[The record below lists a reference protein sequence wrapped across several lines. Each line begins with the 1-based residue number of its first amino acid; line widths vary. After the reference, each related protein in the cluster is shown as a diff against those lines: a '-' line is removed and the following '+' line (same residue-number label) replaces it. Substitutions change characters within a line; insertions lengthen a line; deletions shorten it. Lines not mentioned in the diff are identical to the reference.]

1 MAKDGQDEQESVH
14 DDEQDG
20 EPEAVDGELQ
30 EYRKQKQVEEVEEEH
45 QPTFP
50 LDDGDDVNS
59 NIEMPAIMEKP
70 TQSSDDTEA
79 ANAEPPT
86 VEPDQIVASGEQETS
101 AVVDPVMHDALQ
113 TSDSATKEE
122 GVAGQEPEKK
132 LDVGLVPAPHSI
144 VEKNQQN
151 GREHREDPHGVQEV
165 LDELPLW
172 REESQHLRANY
183 SSTTAYR
190 VAIKKRHYT
199 TVGNT
204 IFLICSGLLL
214 IAIISAFLIYFARS
228 VAGSKTNSPAGVAQ
242 VQPSNKAVVPVN
254 LVGTETAAP
263 RANGGVL
270 AGYQWIHDDTK
281 HELYIDPN
289 KHIQEL
295 TSSDGQTWQI
305 TDLTRRSGAALANG
319 RTLAGFE
326 WQHGNSEQVV
336 YIDAKQHVQQLYTS
350 GNSQW
355 DVLDLTR
362 KAQAPLSNG
371 TAITGYEWTQNGSKQ
386 VDYIDQ
392 RGHVQELAS
401 SDGINWTVSDLTKLT
416 KAPQAN
422 GNVLTSYQSDKL
434 GSKQVDYID
443 VNQHVQELSFM
454 GGSWRSTDLN
464 TLVGAPPASGRTIIS
479 YQWRQIG
486 SRQIAYL
493 DTSNH
498 VQLLSS
504 IHANNWSLVD
514 LTHLISAPLANGNTL
529 TGYEWQ
535 QGSHIVLYFIDD
547 NDHLQEMSD
556 APSENWQLTDL
567 NQFTQGTPSPN
578 GKVLVGYDW
587 AQHGS
592 KQVAYIDNTNT
603 VRELTSGNIPGKWE
617 LSSWKRS

>member
-1 MAKDGQDEQESVH
+1 MAKDGQDEQELVH
-14 DDEQDG
+14 SDEQDA

-30 EYRKQKQVEEVEEEH
+30 EYQKQKQVEEVKEEH
-45 QPTFP
+45 QMIAP
-50 LDDGDDVNS
+50 LDDGDDINA
-59 NIEMPAIMEKP
+59 NIEMPAITKEP
-70 TQSSDDTEA
+70 VRALDDIE
-79 ANAEPPT
+79 EREDGL
-86 VEPDQIVASGEQETS
+86 VILDS
-101 AVVDPVMHDALQ
+101 AQVVDDEGQKISPIVDPVMQDVVSTLN
-113 TSDSATKEE
+113 SAAKEDRP
-122 GVAGQEPEKK
+122 AAQELEKE
-132 LDVGLVPAPHSI
+132 LHTVPVSEAQSI
-144 VEKNQQN
+144 AKENKQN
-151 GREHREDPHGVQEV
+151 SKKSIEDPYEVQKV
-165 LDELPLW
+165 LDSLPSW
-172 REESQHLRANY
+172 REESQHLRASY

-190 VAIKKRHYT
+190 VAIKKKHYT

-204 IFLICSGLLL
+204 IFLICSGVLL

-242 VQPSNKAVVPVN
+242 VQPANKAVVPVN

-270 AGYQWIHDDTK
+270 AGYQWIHDGTK

-295 TSSDGQTWQI
+295 ASSDGQTWQI

-350 GNSQW
+350 GNGQW

-362 KAQAPLSNG
+362 KAQSPLSNG

-401 SDGINWTVSDLTKLT
+401 GDGINWTVSDLTRLT
-416 KAPQAN
+416 KAHQAN

-464 TLVGAPPASGRTIIS
+464 TLVGAPPASGRTLTS

-493 DTSNH
+493 DISNH

-504 IHANNWSLVD
+504 MNASNWSLVD
-514 LTHLISAPLANGNTL
+514 LTHLISAPTASGNTL

-592 KQVAYIDNTNT
+592 KQVTYIDNTNT